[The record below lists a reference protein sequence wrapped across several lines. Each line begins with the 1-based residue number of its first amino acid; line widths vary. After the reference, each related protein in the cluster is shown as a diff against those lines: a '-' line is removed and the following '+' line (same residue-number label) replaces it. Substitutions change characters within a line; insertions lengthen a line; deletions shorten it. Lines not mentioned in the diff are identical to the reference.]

1 MAKRKGLQAGS
12 GAFGNAMR
20 GWLYFGDDAPVL
32 PRSPSPSKRRAS
44 QRTPGTRRAQS
55 ERGTSPS
62 LSSSAS
68 ASSSASRPSRPSRPT
83 PLTALP
89 QPSAPSR
96 AQSAMQYQLGHE
108 FEIEL
113 EQVIAYRVAERTQ
126 ALEQTIESLRER
138 QRQLEV
144 QAHYDALTG
153 LANRKL
159 LQDRFQTAVE
169 RAKRSG
175 DSFALLMI
183 DLDGFK
189 AVNDT
194 HGHMAGDQVLATI
207 AQRLVANSRTC
218 DTAARVGGD
227 EFVLIVE
234 SIHDVAEV
242 AGIAHKLIKTLS
254 EEIQIDDDNSVTV
267 GASIGVALYPDDGD
281 GLSQMLSVA
290 DLAMYE
296 CKSSGQMAL

>member
-1 MAKRKGLQAGS
+1 MMAKGHGLQGGS

-20 GWLYFGDDAPVL
+20 GWLYFGDDVPPP
-32 PRSPSPSKRRAS
+32 PRSVSHSKRRRS
-44 QRTPGTRRAQS
+44 QRFDDARNP
-55 ERGTSPS
+55 
-62 LSSSAS
+62 
-68 ASSSASRPSRPSRPT
+68 SASRTHRMTLHS
-83 PLTALP
+83 
-89 QPSAPSR
+89 SAVGPEQAPEPHAIRNS
-96 AQSAMQYQLGHE
+96 LGHQ
-108 FEIEL
+108 FELEL
-113 EQVIAYRVAERTQ
+113 EQVIARRVAERTSE
-126 ALEQTIESLRER
+126 LEKTIEFLRER

-189 AVNDT
+189 AVNDL
-194 HGHMAGDQVLATI
+194 HGHSAGDQVLAII

-234 SIHDVAEV
+234 AIHDVAEV
-242 AGIAHKLIKTLS
+242 AGIAHKVLQVLS
-254 EEIQIDDDNSVTV
+254 DDIQIDGDVTVTV

-281 GLSQMLSVA
+281 GLSQMLLVA

>member
-1 MAKRKGLQAGS
+1 MQPLAHEAL
-12 GAFGNAMR
+12 
-20 GWLYFGDDAPVL
+20 
-32 PRSPSPSKRRAS
+32 RSS
-44 QRTPGTRRAQS
+44 TPHAIRYELG
-55 ERGTSPS
+55 
-62 LSSSAS
+62 
-68 ASSSASRPSRPSRPT
+68 
-83 PLTALP
+83 
-89 QPSAPSR
+89 
-96 AQSAMQYQLGHE
+96 YQ

-113 EQVIAYRVAERTQ
+113 EQVIAHRVAERTDE
-126 ALEQTIESLRER
+126 LEKTIESLRER

-189 AVNDT
+189 AVNDK
-194 HGHMAGDQVLATI
+194 HGHLAGDRVLATI
-207 AQRLVANSRTC
+207 AQRLVANSRNC

-234 SIHDVAEV
+234 SIHDASEV
-242 AGIAHKLIKTLS
+242 TGIAHKLLKALS
-254 EEIQIDDDNSVTV
+254 QDILIDDENTVTV
-267 GASIGVALYPDDGD
+267 GASMGVALYPDDGD

>member
-1 MAKRKGLQAGS
+1 M
-12 GAFGNAMR
+12 
-20 GWLYFGDDAPVL
+20 
-32 PRSPSPSKRRAS
+32 
-44 QRTPGTRRAQS
+44 
-55 ERGTSPS
+55 
-62 LSSSAS
+62 
-68 ASSSASRPSRPSRPT
+68 
-83 PLTALP
+83 PLAALP
-89 QPSAPSR
+89 EQPSAQSR
-96 AQSAMQYQLGHE
+96 AESAMQFQLGHE

-113 EQVIAYRVAERTQ
+113 EQVIAYRVAERTHE
-126 ALEQTIESLRER
+126 LERTIESLRER

-144 QAHYDALTG
+144 QAHYDVLTG

-254 EEIQIDDDNSVTV
+254 EEIQIDDENSVTV
-267 GASIGVALYPDDGD
+267 GASIGVALYPEDGN

>member
-1 MAKRKGLQAGS
+1 VR
-12 GAFGNAMR
+12 
-20 GWLYFGDDAPVL
+20 Y
-32 PRSPSPSKRRAS
+32 
-44 QRTPGTRRAQS
+44 
-55 ERGTSPS
+55 E
-62 LSSSAS
+62 
-68 ASSSASRPSRPSRPT
+68 
-83 PLTALP
+83 
-89 QPSAPSR
+89 
-96 AQSAMQYQLGHE
+96 LGRE

-113 EQVIAYRVAERTQ
+113 EQLIAHRVAQRTGE
-126 ALEQTIESLRER
+126 LEKTIESLQER

-159 LQDRFQTAVE
+159 LQDRFQCAAE

-189 AVNDT
+189 AVNDK
-194 HGHMAGDQVLATI
+194 HGHMAGDQVLVTI
-207 AQRLVANSRTC
+207 AQRLVASSRNC

-234 SIHDVAEV
+234 AIHDVAEV
-242 AGIAHKLIKTLS
+242 AGIAHKLIKVIS
-254 EEIQIDDDNSVTV
+254 EDIQIDEENTVAV

>member
-1 MAKRKGLQAGS
+1 
-12 GAFGNAMR
+12 MR
-20 GWLYFGDDAPVL
+20 Y
-32 PRSPSPSKRRAS
+32 
-44 QRTPGTRRAQS
+44 
-55 ERGTSPS
+55 E
-62 LSSSAS
+62 
-68 ASSSASRPSRPSRPT
+68 
-83 PLTALP
+83 
-89 QPSAPSR
+89 
-96 AQSAMQYQLGHE
+96 LGRE

-113 EQVIAYRVAERTQ
+113 EQLIAHRVAQRTGE
-126 ALEQTIESLRER
+126 LEKTIESLQER

-159 LQDRFQTAVE
+159 LQDRFQCAAE

-189 AVNDT
+189 AVNDK
-194 HGHMAGDQVLATI
+194 HGHMAGDQVLVTI
-207 AQRLVANSRTC
+207 AQRLVASSRNC

-234 SIHDVAEV
+234 AIHDVAEV
-242 AGIAHKLIKTLS
+242 AGIAHKLIKVIS
-254 EEIQIDDDNSVTV
+254 EDIQIDEENTVAV

>member
-1 MAKRKGLQAGS
+1 MAKRHGLQAGS

-20 GWLYFGDDAPVL
+20 GWLYFGDDAPNL
-32 PRSPSPSKRRAS
+32 PPS
-44 QRTPGTRRAQS
+44 QRMTRPRVPRLAQS
-55 ERGTSPS
+55 LLKSPPPF
-62 LSSSAS
+62 SAQ
-68 ASSSASRPSRPSRPT
+68 
-83 PLTALP
+83 ALP
-89 QPSAPSR
+89 SSTARPVR
-96 AQSAMQYQLGHE
+96 YELGHQ

-113 EQVIAYRVAERTQ
+113 EQVIAYRVAERTSE
-126 ALEQTIESLRER
+126 LEKTIEGLRER

-169 RAKRSG
+169 RARRSG

-189 AVNDT
+189 AVNDRY
-194 HGHMAGDQVLATI
+194 GHLAGDQVLATI
-207 AQRLVANSRTC
+207 AQRLVANSRNC

-234 SIHDVAEV
+234 SIHDASEV
-242 AGIAHKLIKTLS
+242 TGIAHKLLKALAQDIQVD
-254 EEIQIDDDNSVTV
+254 EENAVTV

-281 GLSQMLSVA
+281 GLSQMLAVA

>member
-1 MAKRKGLQAGS
+1 
-12 GAFGNAMR
+12 MR
-20 GWLYFGDDAPVL
+20 Y
-32 PRSPSPSKRRAS
+32 
-44 QRTPGTRRAQS
+44 
-55 ERGTSPS
+55 E
-62 LSSSAS
+62 
-68 ASSSASRPSRPSRPT
+68 
-83 PLTALP
+83 
-89 QPSAPSR
+89 
-96 AQSAMQYQLGHE
+96 LGHE

-113 EQVIAYRVAERTQ
+113 EQVIAYRVAERTSD
-126 ALEQTIESLRER
+126 LEKTIELLRER

-144 QAHYDALTG
+144 QAHYDVLTG

-189 AVNDT
+189 AVNDK
-194 HGHMAGDQVLATI
+194 HGHLAGDQVLTTI
-207 AQRLVANSRTC
+207 AQRLVASSRNC

-227 EFVLIVE
+227 EFVLILE

-242 AGIAHKLIKTLS
+242 AGIAHKLLTALS
-254 EEIQIDDDNSVTV
+254 EDIQIDEVNTVSV

-281 GLSQMLSVA
+281 ALSQMLSVA

>member
-1 MAKRKGLQAGS
+1 MTKRHDLQAGS

-20 GWLYFGDDAPVL
+20 GWLYFGDDAPNL
-32 PRSPSPSKRRAS
+32 PPGKPKS
-44 QRTPGTRRAQS
+44 TPRV
-55 ERGTSPS
+55 P
-62 LSSSAS
+62 
-68 ASSSASRPSRPSRPT
+68 RPSQNLHAQKHAGKSHLLESKQPAAKEAPPSSVP
-83 PLTALP
+83 
-89 QPSAPSR
+89 R
-96 AQSAMQYQLGHE
+96 AIRYELGHQ

-113 EQVIAYRVAERTQ
+113 EQVIAYRVAERTGE
-126 ALEQTIESLRER
+126 LEKTIENLRER

-189 AVNDT
+189 AVNDR
-194 HGHMAGDQVLATI
+194 HGHLAGDQVLATI
-207 AQRLVANSRTC
+207 AQRLVANSRNC

-234 SIHDVAEV
+234 SIHDASEV
-242 AGIAHKLIKTLS
+242 AGIAHKLLKALS
-254 EEIQIDDDNSVTV
+254 QDIQIDEENTVTV
-267 GASIGVALYPDDGD
+267 GASMGVALYPDDGD
-281 GLSQMLSVA
+281 GLSQILSVA

>member
-1 MAKRKGLQAGS
+1 
-12 GAFGNAMR
+12 MR

-32 PRSPSPSKRRAS
+32 PRTPSPSRK
-44 QRTPGTRRAQS
+44 PH
-55 ERGTSPS
+55 
-62 LSSSAS
+62 
-68 ASSSASRPSRPSRPT
+68 ASR
-83 PLTALP
+83 
-89 QPSAPSR
+89 SAPRVQPGQAR
-96 AQSAMQYQLGHE
+96 ATRAIRHQLGHE
-108 FEIEL
+108 FEFEL
-113 EQVIAYRVAERTQ
+113 EQVIAHRVAERTQ
-126 ALEQTIESLRER
+126 ELQRTIEFLRER

-189 AVNDT
+189 AVNDKY
-194 HGHMAGDQVLATI
+194 GHLAGDQVLATV
-207 AQRLVANSRTC
+207 AQRLVASSRHC

-227 EFVLIVE
+227 EFVLILE
-234 SIHDVAEV
+234 SIHGVAQV
-242 AGIAHKLIKTLS
+242 AGIARKLLNAIS
-254 EEIQIDDDNSVTV
+254 EGIQIDEENTVAV

-296 CKSSGQMAL
+296 CKTSGLMPLLN

>member
-1 MAKRKGLQAGS
+1 MPARLQP
-12 GAFGNAMR
+12 NAQ
-20 GWLYFGDDAPVL
+20 A
-32 PRSPSPSKRRAS
+32 
-44 QRTPGTRRAQS
+44 
-55 ERGTSPS
+55 
-62 LSSSAS
+62 
-68 ASSSASRPSRPSRPT
+68 
-83 PLTALP
+83 
-89 QPSAPSR
+89 
-96 AQSAMQYQLGHE
+96 AMQHAMGYQLGHD
-108 FEIEL
+108 FEKEL
-113 EQVIAYRVAERTQ
+113 EQVIAHRVTERTRE
-126 ALEQTIESLRER
+126 LERTIQSLRER

-159 LQDRFQTAVE
+159 LQDRFQCAVE

-194 HGHMAGDQVLATI
+194 YGHLAGDQVLVTI
-207 AQRLVANSRTC
+207 AQRLVAGSRNC
-218 DTAARVGGD
+218 DTAARIGGD

-234 SIHDVAEV
+234 AIHDVAEV
-242 AGIAHKLIKTLS
+242 AGIAHKLVKALS
-254 EEIQIDDDNSVTV
+254 QAIQIDDEIAVSI
-267 GASIGVALYPDDGD
+267 GASVGVALYPDDGA

>member
-1 MAKRKGLQAGS
+1 MMLRKHGLQGGS

-20 GWLYFGDDAPVL
+20 GSLYFGDDL
-32 PRSPSPSKRRAS
+32 PNLPSH
-44 QRTPGTRRAQS
+44 
-55 ERGTSPS
+55 
-62 LSSSAS
+62 
-68 ASSSASRPSRPSRPT
+68 SRPSRPT
-83 PLTALP
+83 RSRRGSNAVATPPSRPSRSPKSIMSALP
-89 QPSAPSR
+89 SS
-96 AQSAMQYQLGHE
+96 AQSTSRTEMGYQLARE
-108 FEIEL
+108 FETEL
-113 EQVIAYRVAERTQ
+113 EQVIVHRVSQRTRE
-126 ALEQTIESLRER
+126 LEQTIESLRER

-169 RAKRSG
+169 RSKRSG

-183 DLDGFK
+183 DLDEFK

-194 HGHMAGDQVLATI
+194 HGHLAGDQVLITV
-207 AQRLVANSRTC
+207 AQRLVSGARNC
-218 DTAARVGGD
+218 DTTARIGGD
-227 EFVLIVE
+227 EFVLILE
-234 SIHDVAEV
+234 SIHDVQEV
-242 AGIAHKLIKTLS
+242 ARIAHKIIKALS
-254 EEIQIDDDNSVTV
+254 EDIHIDDGIAVNI
-267 GASIGVALYPDDGD
+267 GASIGVALYPDDGA

>member
-1 MAKRKGLQAGS
+1 VA
-12 GAFGNAMR
+12 
-20 GWLYFGDDAPVL
+20 
-32 PRSPSPSKRRAS
+32 
-44 QRTPGTRRAQS
+44 QRTG
-55 ERGTSPS
+55 
-62 LSSSAS
+62 
-68 ASSSASRPSRPSRPT
+68 
-83 PLTALP
+83 
-89 QPSAPSR
+89 
-96 AQSAMQYQLGHE
+96 
-108 FEIEL
+108 EL
-113 EQVIAYRVAERTQ
+113 EK
-126 ALEQTIESLRER
+126 TIESLQER

-159 LQDRFQTAVE
+159 LQDRFQCAAE

-189 AVNDT
+189 AVNDK
-194 HGHMAGDQVLATI
+194 HGHMAGDQVLVTI
-207 AQRLVANSRTC
+207 AQRLVTSSRNC

-234 SIHDVAEV
+234 AIHDVAEV
-242 AGIAHKLIKTLS
+242 AGIAHKLIKVIS
-254 EEIQIDDDNSVTV
+254 EDIQIDEENTVAV